1 MARMTRKQVADQLKC
16 SIASVR
22 RMEGS
27 ELHPTT
33 GDGDVRYFDPNEVAA
48 VAQARAGGADQ
59 APALLLAPPA
69 GGNDV
74 ITALAPLPEPPP
86 LPRRK
91 TWIER
96 EQEAAAN
103 QLAFDAIQDR
113 FAREADARE
122 ALEERRRARRD
133 REQEARQKRIEAA
146 IHRPAAAPPPPPPAQ
161 EARDSDQE
169 TELLELVAEVNDLLG
184 ISGDE

>member
-1 MARMTRKQVADQLKC
+1 MTKLTRKQVADQLKC

-33 GDGDVRYFDPNEVAA
+33 GEGDVRYFDPNEVAA
-48 VAQARAGGADQ
+48 VAQARADGADRG
-59 APALLLAPPA
+59 PELLLAPPA

-86 LPRRK
+86 PQRRK

-103 QLAFDAIQDR
+103 QFAFDAIQDR
-113 FAREADARE
+113 FAREAEARE
-122 ALEERRRARRD
+122 ALEERRRVRRD
-133 REQEARQKRIEAA
+133 REHEALQQRIEAA
-146 IHRPAAAPPPPPPAQ
+146 FHRPAAALAPRPAP
-161 EARDSDQE
+161 EPAADE
-169 TELLELVAEVNDLLG
+169 GCEEELLTLASELNELMG
-184 ISGDE
+184 IDDE